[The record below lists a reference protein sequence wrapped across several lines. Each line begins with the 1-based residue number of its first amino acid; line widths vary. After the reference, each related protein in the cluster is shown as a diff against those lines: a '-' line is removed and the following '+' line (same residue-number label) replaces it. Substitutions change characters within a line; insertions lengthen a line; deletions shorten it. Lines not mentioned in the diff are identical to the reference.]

1 MDSVMSELLVI
12 GCGLAGLSAA
22 IKAAENNQHVTLV
35 SPLEPERAQSVMAM
49 GGTNAALDTKGQSDS
64 PEQHFTDTMVGGCN
78 LGNPKAVKK
87 MTAAAPDTIRWLSKI
102 GVNFTRDENGN
113 PDLRYFGG
121 QKKKRTAYAGART
134 GKQLITALAA
144 KERMYESAGLI
155 TKKIGLRFI
164 SLVKDESDSCVG
176 AVFFN
181 IIKETFCVFSAD
193 AVVLA
198 FGAPNGVFG
207 KTTGSV
213 VNDGCASGLAFQ
225 EGLVFANLEMI
236 QFHPTTIS
244 THNKRML
251 ITEAA
256 RGLGGRLY
264 ANRNGEKWYFMEE
277 WYPERGALMPRDV
290 VSRSIYR
297 VCNEFGL
304 KNNGKNEVFLDITQ
318 LSAKVIERDLDE
330 VLETCLKY
338 LNLDPRKEP
347 IPVYP
352 GVHYFMGGIL
362 TDECHRTNIKRV
374 YAAGEC
380 SCQYHGANRLGGN
393 STLGAVY
400 GGLICAEEGA
410 KESTYEDA
418 DKKNR
423 LCNAALEKEQKKFDA
438 WKNESNKYRQ
448 TNTSVNNGSIAA
460 KEKMVELMNNNMGIF
475 RNGNDLEQTYKEL
488 EILHK
493 KIKDQYACENY
504 YDYVSTNAI
513 LLIAQAMVASALA
526 RKESRGSHQR
536 IDFPQTN
543 DAEFKKNTLAK
554 LSANKIQIEL
564 GEIC

>member
-1 MDSVMSELLVI
+1 MSETLII
-12 GCGLAGLSAA
+12 GAGLAGLAAA
-22 IKAAENNQHVTLV
+22 IKSAEDGRHVTIV
-35 SPLEPERAQSVMAM
+35 SPAEPERSQSVMAM
-49 GGTNAALDTKGQSDS
+49 GGTNGALNTKGQNDS
-64 PEQHFTDTMVGGCN
+64 PSQHYEDTLKGGCY
-78 LGNPKAVKK
+78 LGSPSAIKRLTDN
-87 MTAAAPDTIRWLSKI
+87 APETIMWMARN
-102 GVNFTRDENGN
+102 GVNFTRDSNGN

-121 QKKKRTAYAGART
+121 QKKMRTAYAGAHT
-134 GKQLITALAA
+134 GKQEVTGLASQMR
-144 KERMYESAGLI
+144 KYEAAGLI
-155 TKKIGLRFI
+155 NEIIGLRFL
-164 SLVKDESDSCVG
+164 SLVKDESGTCAG
-176 AVFFN
+176 AVFIN
-181 IIKETFCVFSAD
+181 SDTEETAVYPADTVIFFFFFSNS
-193 AVVLA
+193 VY
-198 FGAPNGVFG
+198 G

-213 VNDGCASGLAFQ
+213 MNNGCASGLAMTD
-225 EGLVFANLEMI
+225 GIVFANMEMV

-244 THNKRML
+244 VRGKHML